1 MLPRVAPG
9 GESIELEIDA
19 QLQGLGAKPET
30 RDLADG
36 TNGIVELTQLHRP
49 FVRSEVVV
57 GWNEPVSIAAGELPD
72 GRALTLEVRVRKT
85 SSGR

>member
-1 MLPRVAPG
+1 VLPRIAPG

-19 QLQGLGAKPET
+19 QLQRVGAKPET

-36 TNGIVELTQLHRP
+36 TNGIVHLATLHRP

-57 GWNEPVSIAAGELPD
+57 GWRETVTLAAGTLPD
-72 GRALTLEVRVRKT
+72 GRALTLEVRVRRT
-85 SSGR
+85 GR